1 MRAKWTCRGHCG
13 ASCGLYDLA
22 EPHHNAKT
30 RVHLRFFNGLL
41 GFAASGRHRDGQAG
55 AGPGSDRDILT

>member
-41 GFAASGRHRDGQAG
+41 KVCECSDG
-55 AGPGSDRDILT
+55 